1 MASPKNDF
9 AMYCCELLS
18 GVGPCVAKRMFGGFG
33 ISTDG
38 LTFALVANLGDG
50 EILWLKA
57 DESTRALFEA
67 QGCGRFTYEMTRNG
81 VTAPHS
87 LGYYSAPEEAM
98 ESPALMLPWA
108 RLALE
113 CALRARA
120 AKPAKKPKPAS
131 KAASKPKTK
140 PATKAKAKAKAKTP
154 PPAKKSRA

>member
-1 MASPKNDF
+1 
-9 AMYCCELLS
+9 MYCCELLS

-38 LTFALVANLGDG
+38 LTFALVADLGGG
-50 EILWLKA
+50 ETLWLKA
-57 DESTRALFEA
+57 DESTRGLFEA
-67 QGCGRFTYEMTRNG
+67 QGCNRFTYDMTRNG
-81 VTAPHS
+81 VTAAHS

-120 AKPAKKPKPAS
+120 AKPVKKPKPKT
-131 KAASKPKTK
+131 KAAAKKTTTKPK
-140 PATKAKAKAKAKTP
+140 A
-154 PPAKKSRA
+154 PPAKRRA

>member
-1 MASPKNDF
+1 
-9 AMYCCELLS
+9 MYCCELLS

-38 LTFALVANLGDG
+38 LTFALVADLGDG

-57 DESTRALFEA
+57 DEGARALFEA

-140 PATKAKAKAKAKTP
+140 PATKAKAKAKAKAKTP

>member
-38 LTFALVANLGDG
+38 LTFALVADLGDG